1 MIKNDVYY
9 CVVKKVH
16 ERKTGARMEIIMTYE
31 IVIPVIIAFAISAL
45 LGPVVIPF
53 LRRLKVGQT
62 ERKELES
69 HLKKNGTPTMGGLM
83 ILASIIITSLFYVKD
98 YQKII
103 PILFMTV
110 GFGVIGFLD
119 DYLKVVLRRSD
130 GLLAWQK
137 MILQIIVT
145 GVFAV
150 YMVKYSGVALTML
163 IPFSGGKYLDLGW
176 LAIPVLFFAVVG
188 TVNGTNFTDG
198 LDGLASSV
206 TIMVAT
212 FFSVVAIGTNAGI
225 APITCAVVGAL
236 LGFLLFNVY
245 PASVFMGDTGSLA
258 LGGFVVSTAY
268 MMQMP
273 LFILIVGLIY
283 LVEVLSVII
292 QVTYFKKTGGK
303 RIFRMAPI
311 HHHFELGGWSETR
324 VVAVFSI
331 TTAILCLIALLAM

>member
-1 MIKNDVYY
+1 
-9 CVVKKVH
+9 
-16 ERKTGARMEIIMTYE
+16 MTYE
-31 IVIPVIIAFAISAL
+31 IVIPVIVSFAISAL
-45 LGPVVIPF
+45 LGPIVIPF

-83 ILASIIITSLFYVKD
+83 ILASIIITSVFYVKD
-98 YQKII
+98 YPKIV

-137 MILQIIVT
+137 MLCQIVVT
-145 GVFAV
+145 TVFAV
-150 YMVKYSGVALTML
+150 YMGCYSDVPLTML

-176 LAIPVLFFAVVG
+176 GAFPVLYLAVLG

-258 LGGFVVSTAY
+258 LGGFVVSAAY

-273 LFILIVGLIY
+273 LFIVIVGLIY

-331 TTAILCLIALLAM
+331 TTAILCMIALLGL

>member
-1 MIKNDVYY
+1 
-9 CVVKKVH
+9 
-16 ERKTGARMEIIMTYE
+16 MTYE

-53 LRRLKVGQT
+53 LRKLKVGQT

-69 HLKKNGTPTMGGLM
+69 HLKKNGTPTMGGIM

-98 YQKII
+98 YPKII

-311 HHHFELGGWSETR
+311 HHHFELVGWSETR